1 MTDGL
6 IPALD
11 LFVLADDKHYF
22 PPYEA
27 VPVIRQQTL
36 TEHPEIGPALDS
48 LGNEISDEE
57 MRRLNYEV
65 DGKKRDVKEV
75 VREFLRSKNLN

>member
-11 LFVLADDKHYF
+11 LSVLADDKHYF

-27 VPVIRQQTL
+27 VPVIRQQML
-36 TEHPEIGPALDS
+36 AEHPEIRAALNR
-48 LGNEISDEE
+48 LQGKVSDEE

-75 VREFLRSKNLN
+75 VREFLRNKSLN